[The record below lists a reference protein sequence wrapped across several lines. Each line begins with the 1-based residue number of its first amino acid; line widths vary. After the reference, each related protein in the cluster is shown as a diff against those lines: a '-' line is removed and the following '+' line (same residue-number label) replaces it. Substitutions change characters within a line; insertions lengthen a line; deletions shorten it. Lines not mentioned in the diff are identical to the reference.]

1 MMTGGGEAV
10 VAPASS
16 TTVSVCPFM
25 SLRMVAAAG
34 DGKKATLLTRVEA
47 AGAV

>member
-1 MMTGGGEAV
+1 MRGGGEAA

-16 TTVSVCPFM
+16 TTVSVCPLM
-25 SLRMVAAAG
+25 NLRMVAPAG
-34 DGKKATLLTRVEA
+34 DGKKATVSAKEDA

>member
-1 MMTGGGEAV
+1 MMTGGGEAL

-16 TTVSVCPFM
+16 TTVSVCPLM
-25 SLRMVAAAG
+25 SLRMVPPAG
-34 DGKKATLLTRVEA
+34 DGEKATLVTRVEA

>member
-1 MMTGGGEAV
+1 MTGGGEAV

-16 TTVSVCPFM
+16 ATVSVCPLM
-25 SLRMVAAAG
+25 SFRMVAPAG
-34 DGKKATLLTRVEA
+34 DGKKATVSSRVDA

>member
-1 MMTGGGEAV
+1 MTGGGEAV

-16 TTVSVCPFM
+16 ATVSVCPLT
-25 SLRMVAAAG
+25 SLWMVPPAG
-34 DGKKATLLTRVEA
+34 DGKNAMVSAGVDA